1 MKKKVKIIALLTG
14 KGGSGL
20 KDKNIIKI
28 RKTPLCGYPCKEA
41 KKIKS
46 IDDFYASSENKKIL
60 NVTKKYGFKTILRP
74 SYLSKKN
81 SLHQDVLVHA
91 INYLRGK
98 KIYPDIMVILLANSA
113 TIKAKWILDCLKKLK
128 KNKKAT
134 ACVPVINNNDHHP
147 FRAKKINNNGY
158 LNSFFQI
165 TKKISSNRQDLPEN
179 FFLAHNFWCIKTKS
193 ILLNKGH
200 SPWNFLGRY
209 VIPYKIDSS
218 IDIHEKRDVL
228 LTDDWLKKND

>member
-1 MKKKVKIIALLTG
+1 MKKQFKIIALLTG

-128 KNKKAT
+128 KM
-134 ACVPVINNNDHHP
+134 
-147 FRAKKINNNGY
+147 
-158 LNSFFQI
+158 
-165 TKKISSNRQDLPEN
+165 
-179 FFLAHNFWCIKTKS
+179 
-193 ILLNKGH
+193 
-200 SPWNFLGRY
+200 
-209 VIPYKIDSS
+209 
-218 IDIHEKRDVL
+218 
-228 LTDDWLKKND
+228 